1 MPWVAHGVRG
11 WVEVGPQDG
20 LALSFPLSDCGTASP
35 QMEGSVGRPGA
46 RFPHSVSG

>member
-11 WVEVGPQDG
+11 WVDG

-35 QMEGSVGRPGA
+35 QMEGSVGRPRA